1 MSNDFLGYFGYFFI
15 DLKRDNLVIRL
26 QCGLTDRDGRVPTI
40 SSYLKHASYLIL
52 SDHLLKDFSL
62 LRANIHHPALQ
73 AILINKLQGLEWVI
87 LWTVLQ
93 EIVQKKILNRFW
105 TLVF

>member
-1 MSNDFLGYFGYFFI
+1 MSDDFLGYFGYFFV
-15 DLKRDNLVIRL
+15 DLKRDYLVIRL

-40 SSYLKHASYLIL
+40 SSYFKHASYLIL
-52 SDHLLKDFSL
+52 SDHLLEDLSL

-73 AILINKLQGLEWVI
+73 AILINKLQGLERVI
-87 LWTVLQ
+87 LRTVFQ
-93 EIVQKKILNRFW
+93 EIVQQKIFNRFW